1 MTKERVE
8 RLDVSKCLEGSE
20 ERIGRVVQVVVSQ
33 ERVDRVEVD
42 VVSKERVARVEVD
55 VVSKERVVDV
65 VIEPGVERSR
75 IIPDEGIKWTV
86 PGLSLDQDK
95 EEGRAADLQ

>member
-8 RLDVSKCLEGSE
+8 RPDVSKCLEGSE

-33 ERVDRVEVD
+33 ERV
-42 VVSKERVARVEVD
+42 ARVEVD

-65 VIEPGVERSR
+65 VVERPGVERSR

>member
-8 RLDVSKCLEGSE
+8 RPDVFKCLEGSE

-33 ERVDRVEVD
+33 ERV
-42 VVSKERVARVEVD
+42 ARVEVD

-65 VIEPGVERSR
+65 VVEPGVERSR

>member
-33 ERVDRVEVD
+33 ERV
-42 VVSKERVARVEVD
+42 ARVEVD

-65 VIEPGVERSR
+65 VVEPGVERSR